1 MQKTNLFV
9 DLKIC
14 KQNIRAVDSGCM
26 REALAK
32 VKLKFMQAINALN
45 VESEKERERVHRM
58 FICRM
63 HFAAHNLIFFL
74 PTSLHILQ

>member
-45 VESEKERERVHRM
+45 LESEKERE
-58 FICRM
+58 CTECS
-63 HFAAHNLIFFL
+63 FAECTLQLI
-74 PTSLHILQ
+74 I

>member
-1 MQKTNLFV
+1 MTLFEGCKKTNLFV

-45 VESEKERERVHRM
+45 VENEKERERE
-58 FICRM
+58 CTECS
-63 HFAAHNLIFFL
+63 FAECTLQLI
-74 PTSLHILQ
+74 I